1 LDSTTSTPDIAAS
14 PTLLVRVGDG
24 VYGCD
29 IAEAQEIIPL
39 RPMTRLPGA
48 PPFVRG
54 LINMRGTIV
63 TVLDLGQR
71 LDPAR
76 APIENGSIV
85 LVRHRE
91 RLVGLVVD
99 EVADVRVLNVNG
111 SDAAQAASAGGAIVR
126 GVAVGNAK
134 SGDADVL
141 DAAASD
147 EGEHESGAVVV
158 LDLDALI
165 KQVLLS

>member
-1 LDSTTSTPDIAAS
+1 VAA
-14 PTLLVRVGDG
+14 PTLLFRVGDG

-29 IAEAQEIIPL
+29 IGDAREIIPL

-63 TVLDLGQR
+63 TVLDLGAR
-71 LDPAR
+71 LDPAHG
-76 APIENGSIV
+76 PTLDGSIL

-99 EVADVRVLNVNG
+99 SVADVRVLDGEVG
-111 SDAAQAASAGGAIVR
+111 SAGAGPGSAMAGAAGSIVR
-126 GVAVGNAK
+126 GVAT
-134 SGDADVL
+134 ADGVP
-141 DAAASD
+141 
-147 EGEHESGAVVV
+147 VVV
-158 LDLDALI
+158 LDLDTLI

>member
-1 LDSTTSTPDIAAS
+1 MAA
-14 PTLLVRVGDG
+14 PTLLFRVGDG

-29 IAEAQEIIPL
+29 ISEAREIIPL

-63 TVLDLGQR
+63 TVLDLGAR
-71 LDPAR
+71 LDPSRGATS
-76 APIENGSIV
+76 EGSIL

-99 EVADVRVLNVNG
+99 SVADVRVLDVGAGNEGVG
-111 SDAAQAASAGGAIVR
+111 PGPVTAGGAGSIVR
-126 GVAVGNAK
+126 GVATAD
-134 SGDADVL
+134 DA
-141 DAAASD
+141 S
-147 EGEHESGAVVV
+147 VVV

-165 KQVLLS
+165 KQVLL

>member
-1 LDSTTSTPDIAAS
+1 MAA
-14 PTLLVRVGDG
+14 PTLLFRVGDG

-29 IAEAQEIIPL
+29 ISEAREIIPL

-63 TVLDLGQR
+63 TVLDLGAR
-71 LDPAR
+71 LDPSR
-76 APIENGSIV
+76 GPTPEGSIL

-99 EVADVRVLNVNG
+99 SVADVRVLDVEAG
-111 SDAAQAASAGGAIVR
+111 SEGVVPGSVTAGGAGSIVR
-126 GVAVGNAK
+126 GVATAD
-134 SGDADVL
+134 DAP
-141 DAAASD
+141 
-147 EGEHESGAVVV
+147 VVV

-165 KQVLLS
+165 KQVLL

>member
-1 LDSTTSTPDIAAS
+1 MDSTTSTPDAVVA
-14 PTLLVRVGDG
+14 PTLLFRVGRG

-29 IAEAQEIIPL
+29 ITQAREIIPL

-63 TVLDLGQR
+63 TVLDLGVR
-71 LDPAR
+71 LDPTR
-76 APIENGSIV
+76 APSRDGSIL
-85 LVRHRE
+85 LVRHHE
-91 RLVGLVVD
+91 RLVGLIVD
-99 EVADVRVLNVNG
+99 EVADVRVL
-111 SDAAQAASAGGAIVR
+111 DIEDAGGEVHAGPPTAAGAAGGIVR
-126 GVAVGNAK
+126 GMAT
-134 SGDADVL
+134 AD
-141 DAAASD
+141 DT
-147 EGEHESGAVVV
+147 AVVV

>member
-1 LDSTTSTPDIAAS
+1 VS

-54 LINMRGTIV
+54 LINMRGVIV

-71 LDPAR
+71 LDPSR
-76 APIENGSIV
+76 PPIENGSIV
-85 LVRHRE
+85 LVRHGE

-99 EVADVRVLNVNG
+99 EVADVRVLDVDAG
-111 SDAAQAASAGGAIVR
+111 SATHAATAGGAIVR
-126 GVAVGNAK
+126 GVAVAREVEPAEAAGAAETEGAE
-134 SGDADVL
+134 SG
-141 DAAASD
+141 S
-147 EGEHESGAVVV
+147 GRESGAVVV